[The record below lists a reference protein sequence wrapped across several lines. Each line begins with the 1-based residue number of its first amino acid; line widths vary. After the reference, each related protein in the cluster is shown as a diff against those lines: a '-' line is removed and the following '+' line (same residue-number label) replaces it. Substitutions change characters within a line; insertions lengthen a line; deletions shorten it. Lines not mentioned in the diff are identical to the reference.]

1 MIIMDKV
8 ISQVRENEHKEPK
21 ATTLIEEMAEFILA
35 CRGKHEHPIELELY
49 EIASIAINL
58 IRQAQMG
65 VEINDIIRR

>member
-8 ISQVRENEHKEPK
+8 FTYVKENEHKKPK

-58 IRQAQMG
+58 LRQAEMG
-65 VEINDIIRR
+65 IEINNIS